1 MASLI
6 VSKTTIER
14 MFDDALRE
22 MEWDRAVLH
31 VAGITG
37 QEPSTIEGVI
47 AAREARQEVAA

>member
-1 MASLI
+1 MSLI
-6 VSKTTIER
+6 VSKTTIKR

-22 MEWDRAVLH
+22 MDRDRAVLH

-37 QEPSTIEGVI
+37 QEPATIEGVI